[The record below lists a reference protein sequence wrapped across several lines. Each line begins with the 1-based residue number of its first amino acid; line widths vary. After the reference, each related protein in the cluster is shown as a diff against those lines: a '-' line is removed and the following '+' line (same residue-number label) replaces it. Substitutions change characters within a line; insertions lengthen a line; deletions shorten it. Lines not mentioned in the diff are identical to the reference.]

1 MLAVTAPGVLFVLVI
16 TAASLGLIAS
26 LLSGPP
32 RVVSR
37 SVRASAR
44 CGSDVDASGSGPRGP
59 MPAATPEP
67 TDP

>member
-1 MLAVTAPGVLFVLVI
+1 MLAVTAPGILFVVLI

-32 RVVSR
+32 RVVR

-44 CGSDVDASGSGPRGP
+44 CASDDDASGSDHPGP
-59 MPAATPEP
+59 MPAAMREP
-67 TDP
+67 PDR

>member
-1 MLAVTAPGVLFVLVI
+1 MLAVTAPGVLFVLAI
-16 TAASLGLIAS
+16 TAVSLGLIAS

-37 SVRASAR
+37 PVRASAR
-44 CGSDVDASGSGPRGP
+44 CGPDADASDSGHPGP
-59 MPAATPEP
+59 TSAATPEP

>member
-1 MLAVTAPGVLFVLVI
+1 MFAVTAPGILFVVLI

-32 RVVSR
+32 RVVTR

-44 CGSDVDASGSGPRGP
+44 CESDDDASGSDHPAP
-59 MPAATPEP
+59 TPAAMREP
-67 TDP
+67 PDR